1 MLCLKRTDKITGYF
15 KREHPFV
22 DLNKYK
28 AEQPQNLRGNSLE
41 ISDESDFLATEK
53 TKANQATKYRNGG
66 KKCPISRKKY
76 FKTKLRKL

>member
-1 MLCLKRTDKITGYF
+1 MLKNEPIKLPDILN
-15 KREHPFV
+15 ESILFV

-53 TKANQATKYRNGG
+53 TKK
-66 KKCPISRKKY
+66 PIKRQSIAMVEKNVRFQEKNTSRQN
-76 FKTKLRKL
+76 